1 MKFHIPHM
9 LQRSERPEAPGS
21 DLGGA
26 AEFAKGG
33 PGSEAGVLKEL
44 KGAGFALRSR
54 LKCHVFLSLGPL
66 YFLGVYIMQ

>member
-26 AEFAKGG
+26 AEFAKEALGLK
-33 PGSEAGVLKEL
+33 PGFLKNLKEL
-44 KGAGFALRSR
+44 AL
-54 LKCHVFLSLGPL
+54 L
-66 YFLGVYIMQ
+66 